1 MVAHLWGAGG
11 LVSEDFLE
19 LGSGARRRSL
29 GVRAQAELVEDCGI
43 VRRPALRK
51 QVGHFVNLGLVG
63 QADTTVLLVPK
74 RDDARAV
81 GRGYPRKVHPHG
93 SHLMAT

>member
-1 MVAHLWGAGG
+1 
-11 LVSEDFLE
+11 
-19 LGSGARRRSL
+19 
-29 GVRAQAELVEDCGI
+29 
-43 VRRPALRK
+43 
-51 QVGHFVNLGLVG
+51 LVG

-81 GRGYPRKVHPHG
+81 GRGYPRKLHPHG